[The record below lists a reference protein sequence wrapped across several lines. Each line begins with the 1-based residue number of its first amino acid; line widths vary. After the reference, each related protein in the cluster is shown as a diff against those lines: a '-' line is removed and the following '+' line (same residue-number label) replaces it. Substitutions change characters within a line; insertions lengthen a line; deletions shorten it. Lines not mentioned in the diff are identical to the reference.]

1 MREQNTARERGGA
14 RWKRVPQRTFGR
26 GGNGAPRASA
36 SSPSSAKVTPQRALK
51 LRAAISRRCDRPL
64 TRGSG
69 LASTRPL
76 DSSFRGPSRSPSAT
90 LPSSQMKRRSMLP
103 TLLFVLVGSHLGDG
117 AQLPP
122 PITSEALKDYCIS
135 SRWGFTCLANSRAGP
150 FLPRS
155 RLLMAGAA
163 ASVSIRATLWDL
175 GPCDL
180 ARASPALANP
190 KGVFDTRLRSP
201 WRCTTRCQRRISSCC
216 SMPGARDHSRLPH
229 GHSRHTSVRPTCRFV
244 AWA

>member
-1 MREQNTARERGGA
+1 
-14 RWKRVPQRTFGR
+14 
-26 GGNGAPRASA
+26 
-36 SSPSSAKVTPQRALK
+36 
-51 LRAAISRRCDRPL
+51 
-64 TRGSG
+64 
-69 LASTRPL
+69 
-76 DSSFRGPSRSPSAT
+76 
-90 LPSSQMKRRSMLP
+90 MKRRSMLP

-229 GHSRHTSVRPTCRFV
+229 VTLDIRRFDRPAGSWHGHDSANADMKPCLFLRPSFFDE
-244 AWA
+244 